1 MSKKTGFL
9 VGALVGA
16 AAALFLAPKKGS
28 ELREGAGKIYDDLK
42 ENPQETLTGMR
53 DTALDFSAEKFND
66 IKEKFDSGEISADKA
81 KEFLLS
87 KRDLIMEK
95 VDSGE
100 LSKDSV
106 VDFFNDT
113 KDAVVEKINSMKDS
127 GEELFDENESDISEE
142 AAEVVAKFRD
152 AKDEVKEDID
162 TESLAEEALKEAIVL
177 AKRDNSQ
184 LFVLHATDKNSIYA
198 AGNPVPVVPA
208 PAIPVVPAVPVLE
221 ESADNEAKEVLD
233 KALAIINNEVKF
245 EEIRVDGS
253 AKNEIVD
260 FAKEHEIDMIVM
272 GSSGKGALDRMLLG
286 STAVYVVKH
295 APCSVTIIK

>member
-1 MSKKTGFL
+1 M
-9 VGALVGA
+9 
-16 AAALFLAPKKGS
+16 KG
-28 ELREGAGKIYDDLK
+28 G
-42 ENPQETLTGMR
+42 
-53 DTALDFSAEKFND
+53 
-66 IKEKFDSGEISADKA
+66 FDSGEISADKA

-162 TESLAEEALKEAIVL
+162 TESLAEEAKKIA
-177 AKRDNSQ
+177 
-184 LFVLHATDKNSIYA
+184 DK
-198 AGNPVPVVPA
+198 
-208 PAIPVVPAVPVLE
+208 
-221 ESADNEAKEVLD
+221 AKELTNFPD
-233 KALAIINNEVKF
+233 E
-245 EEIRVDGS
+245 
-253 AKNEIVD
+253 
-260 FAKEHEIDMIVM
+260 KE
-272 GSSGKGALDRMLLG
+272 
-286 STAVYVVKH
+286 
-295 APCSVTIIK
+295 